1 MLSGIRNPMVI
12 NGVPV
17 ILAPAEI
24 DLTTAEQLRM
34 VLFDS
39 AGRGHATIRPLV
51 HQPGPGQDQA
61 TAVLS
66 TAPVSETVLRPTE
79 CNSQQD
85 ASKGC

>member
-17 ILAPAEI
+17 IVAPAEI

-51 HQPGPGQDQA
+51 HQPGPGHRG
-61 TAVLS
+61 
-66 TAPVSETVLRPTE
+66 TVHSASFRDRPPADRM
-79 CNSQQD
+79 QFAAGRQ
-85 ASKGC
+85 